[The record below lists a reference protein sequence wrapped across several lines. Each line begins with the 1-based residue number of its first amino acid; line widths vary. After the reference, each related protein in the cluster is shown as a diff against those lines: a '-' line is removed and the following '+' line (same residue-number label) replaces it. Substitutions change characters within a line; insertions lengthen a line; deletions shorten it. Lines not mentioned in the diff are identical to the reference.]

1 MGRTADVGVLENRKS
16 SCPFR
21 KSVRL
26 SHSLGAILHTYPAFP
41 WTSGDIFHVSVE
53 LLQVESLDGLIAVE
67 EILAEITK
75 QNSKCCS
82 KNTKFDTFY

>member
-1 MGRTADVGVLENRKS
+1 MGHTADVGVLENRKI

-41 WTSGDIFHVSVE
+41 STSGDIFRVCVE
-53 LLQVESLDGLIAVE
+53 VESLDGLIAVE
-67 EILAEITK
+67 EILAETTK
-75 QNSKCCS
+75 QNSKYCS
-82 KNTKFDTFY
+82 KNTNFDTLY